1 MSGLG
6 EEAPRAE
13 PAVRREEEVD
23 DRSTWIESRQGLL
36 FFANAVLVAPELFV
50 LLPLTL
56 RALLDPLVLHGRPS
70 AMLDTIPEVAAH
82 VLPWVGWLLAVPL
95 ALTSYNLRLEERR
108 WPRAALKLFLVV
120 HIGFLAYTIGRWVGG

>member
-1 MSGLG
+1 MSELG
-6 EEAPRAE
+6 EGAPRAE
-13 PAVRREEEVD
+13 PPVRRKED

-50 LLPLTL
+50 LFPLTL

-82 VLPWVGWLLAVPL
+82 VLPWVGWLLAIPL
-95 ALTSYNLRLEERR
+95 GLTSYNLRLEERR
-108 WPRAALKLFLVV
+108 WPRAVLKLFLVI
-120 HIGFLAYTIGRWVGG
+120 HIGFVAYTIGRWVGG